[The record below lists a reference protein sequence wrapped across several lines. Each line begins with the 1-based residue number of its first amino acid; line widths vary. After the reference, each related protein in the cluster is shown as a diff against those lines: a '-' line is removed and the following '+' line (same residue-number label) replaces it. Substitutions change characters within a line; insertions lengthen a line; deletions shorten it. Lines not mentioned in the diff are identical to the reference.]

1 MPSEEKETIKDDA
14 KTPESTSAAA
24 QDTADT
30 APEKPAKAPKE
41 KKGKKKNADK
51 MSAELDKLQ
60 KELDETKEQMMRVA
74 AEYAN
79 YRTRTAKEK
88 ESAFSNAKCT
98 VVGEFIT
105 VADNLERAVASGQ
118 SDPESLHKGLT
129 MTYDGLQAALK
140 KLGVEAYGEN
150 GDTFD
155 PNLHNAV
162 MHVEDEQYGD
172 GEIVDVFQKGYKIN
186 DKIIR
191 PAMVKVAN

>member
-1 MPSEEKETIKDDA
+1 MPSEEEKKEGTQ
-14 KTPESTSAAA
+14 TPETTSAAA
-24 QDTADT
+24 EGTAET
-30 APEKPAKAPKE
+30 AEEKPQKASKE
-41 KKGKKKNADK
+41 KKGKKKSADK
-51 MSAELDKLQ
+51 ASAELEKLQ

-79 YRTRTAKEK
+79 YRSRTAKEK

-118 SDPESLHKGLT
+118 NDFESLHKGLT
-129 MTYDGLQAALK
+129 MTYDGLTAVLN

-162 MHVEDEQYGD
+162 MHIEDAQYGD

>member
-1 MPSEEKETIKDDA
+1 MRSEDEKKETA
-14 KTPESTSAAA
+14 QAP
-24 QDTADT
+24 QDTAEAAS
-30 APEKPAKAPKE
+30 APQSAQEKPAKSGKE
-41 KKGKKKNADK
+41 KKSKKKSADK
-51 MSAELDKLQ
+51 SAAELEKLQ

-79 YRTRTAKEK
+79 YRSRTAKEK

-98 VVGEFIT
+98 VVSEFLA
-105 VADNLERAVASGQ
+105 VADNLERAVTSGQ
-118 SDPESLHKGLT
+118 NDLESLHKGLT
-129 MTYDGLQAALK
+129 MTLDGLKAALE
-140 KLGVEAYGEN
+140 KLGVSAYGEN

-162 MHVEDEQYGD
+162 MHIEDEQYGD

-186 DKIIR
+186 DKVIR

>member
-1 MPSEEKETIKDDA
+1 MPSEEEKKEGTQ
-14 KTPESTSAAA
+14 TPETTSAAA
-24 QDTADT
+24 EGTAET
-30 APEKPAKAPKE
+30 AEEKPQKASKE
-41 KKGKKKNADK
+41 KKGKKKSADK
-51 MSAELDKLQ
+51 ASAELEKLQ

-79 YRTRTAKEK
+79 YRSRTAKEK

-118 SDPESLHKGLT
+118 NDFESLHKGLT
-129 MTYDGLQAALK
+129 MTYDGLTAVLN

-162 MHVEDEQYGD
+162 MHIEDAQYGD

-186 DKIIR
+186 DKVIR

>member
-1 MPSEEKETIKDDA
+1 MPSEEEKKEGTQ
-14 KTPESTSAAA
+14 TPETTSAAA
-24 QDTADT
+24 EGTAET
-30 APEKPAKAPKE
+30 AEEKPQKASKE
-41 KKGKKKNADK
+41 KKGKKKSADK
-51 MSAELDKLQ
+51 ASAELEKLQ

-79 YRTRTAKEK
+79 YRSRTAKEK

-105 VADNLERAVASGQ
+105 VADNLERAVASEQ
-118 SDPESLHKGLT
+118 NDFESLRKGLT
-129 MTYDGLQAALK
+129 MTYDGLTAVLN

-162 MHVEDEQYGD
+162 MHIEDAQYGD

>member
-1 MPSEEKETIKDDA
+1 MPSEEEKKEGTQ
-14 KTPESTSAAA
+14 TPETTSAAA
-24 QDTADT
+24 EGTAET
-30 APEKPAKAPKE
+30 AEEKPQKASKE
-41 KKGKKKNADK
+41 KKGKKKSADK
-51 MSAELDKLQ
+51 ASAELEKLQ

-79 YRTRTAKEK
+79 YRSRTAKEK

-105 VADNLERAVASGQ
+105 VADNLERAVASEQ
-118 SDPESLHKGLT
+118 NDFESLRKGLT
-129 MTYDGLQAALK
+129 MTYDGLTAVLN

-162 MHVEDEQYGD
+162 MHIEDAQYGD

-186 DKIIR
+186 DKVIR